1 MNNVT
6 NKTLISEIALRVADI
21 QYKDFHYNIYE
32 QSLLRADREIA
43 KKYQILT
50 KYYQES
56 IPAETEVV
64 LSLPN
69 FKAEY
74 LVTCGEQTLRK
85 VTHKI
90 ENLMENCYYLEV
102 LEGQLKFAYK
112 KTNLFATAEAEFNEL
127 QDALLTLATPTS
139 TVDNNVITILY
150 TIIPDKETYVTN
162 DYVIDN
168 IYDEE
173 RILHAVRYICHLGIA
188 TFAGDKK
195 QKYADV
201 LRLIATNNDYDKRV
215 IKDNAWITM
224 RPLNYI

>member
-1 MNNVT
+1 MNSVI
-6 NKTLISEIALRVADI
+6 NKALISEVALRVADTN
-21 QYKDFHYNIYE
+21 YKDFHYNVYE

-50 KYYQES
+50 KYYQADL
-56 IPAETEVV
+56 PTETETI
-64 LSLPN
+64 LNLPN

-102 LEGQLKFAYK
+102 IEGSLRFAYK
-112 KTNLFATAEAEFNEL
+112 KTNLFTSTEAEFNEL
-127 QDALLTLATPTS
+127 QDALLTLANPT
-139 TVDNNVITILY
+139 TTTENNSITILY
-150 TIIPDKETYVTN
+150 TVIPDKESYATN
-162 DYVIDN
+162 DYIIDN

-173 RILHAVRYICHLGIA
+173 RILHAMRYICHLGIA
-188 TFAGDKK
+188 TYAGDKK
-195 QKYADV
+195 QKYFDL

-215 IKDNAWITM
+215 IKDNAWVS
-224 RPLNYI
+224 

>member
-43 KKYQILT
+43 KKYQIIT
-50 KYYQES
+50 KFYQAD
-56 IPAETEVV
+56 IPTETETI
-64 LSLPN
+64 LNLPN

-85 VTHKI
+85 VSHKI

-102 LEGQLKFAYK
+102 LEGQLRFAYK
-112 KTNLFATAEAEFNEL
+112 KTNLVATTEAEFNEL

-139 TVDNNVITILY
+139 TVENNTITILY
-150 TIIPDKETYVTN
+150 TVIPDKESYGTN
-162 DYVIDN
+162 DYIIDN
-168 IYDEE
+168 SIVGFITLIYS
-173 RILHAVRYICHLGIA
+173 HS
-188 TFAGDKK
+188 
-195 QKYADV
+195 
-201 LRLIATNNDYDKRV
+201 
-215 IKDNAWITM
+215 
-224 RPLNYI
+224 